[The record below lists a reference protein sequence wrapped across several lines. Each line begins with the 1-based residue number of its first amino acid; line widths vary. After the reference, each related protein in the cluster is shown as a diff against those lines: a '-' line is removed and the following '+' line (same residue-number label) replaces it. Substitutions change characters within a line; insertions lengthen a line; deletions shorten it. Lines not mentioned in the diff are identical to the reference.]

1 MRDAPTSIVHVVGG
15 RRDLVTLQPV
25 IDALE
30 RLGAFRQLVVYTGR
44 TGDGSLPDQ
53 LLSELRFPAP
63 QHVLGVGSGTS
74 GVRTARALLAFEP
87 LLEELQ
93 PGLVVVTGDGDG
105 ALACAVAASK
115 LSIPLAHVQAGM
127 RSRDWTVAEEI
138 NALLIDRVADTL
150 FTNSREAEENLLDE
164 RVDDGAIHFVGSPLI
179 DSLRRWER
187 RAVTRATWRDISLEE
202 REYVL
207 VSLHHPARL
216 GGSDRHARVV
226 APLVAL
232 ARETPVVLALHPRT
246 GGPLQRS
253 GALRQITAAGVRCIE
268 PGTYLDFLSL
278 QAGAGAIVTD
288 SGAVQEE
295 ASALG
300 VSCFTCRATTERSVT
315 LTRGTNH
322 LLGDDLAEIAHVRPS
337 PHPRTPCA
345 IPLWDGHAGER
356 VADVLVTNYALSRV
370 AGGG

>member
-30 RLGAFRQLVVYTGR
+30 RLGAFHQLVVYTGR
-44 TGDGSLPDQ
+44 TGDGTLPER
-53 LLSELRFPAP
+53 LLSELRFPEP

-74 GVRTARALLAFEP
+74 GVRTARVLLAFEP

-115 LSIPLAHVQAGM
+115 LSIPVAHVQAGL

-150 FTNSREAEENLLDE
+150 FTNSREAEENLLSE
-164 RVDDGAIHFVGSPLI
+164 RVDGGAIHFVGSPLI

-187 RAVTRATWRDISLEE
+187 RAVTRATWRDVSVEE

-207 VSLHHPARL
+207 VSLHHPARVA
-216 GGSDRHARVV
+216 GSERPARIV
-226 APLVAL
+226 APLAAL
-232 ARETPVVLALHPRT
+232 ARQAPVVLAVHPRT

-253 GALRQITAAGVRCIE
+253 GALRHITAAGVRCIE

-300 VSCFTCRATTERSVT
+300 VSCFTCRATTERAVT

-322 LLGDDLAEIAHVRPS
+322 LLGDDLAEIADVRPS

-356 VADVLVTNYALSRV
+356 VADVLVANYALSRV